1 MYCVALSGDLEQTPR
16 GSFMDQVTD
25 FKTSCYSLHVQ
36 EPLAVIHF
44 FGDIF
49 ELGTCIGLKDD
60 FFSHLQAIN
69 NSPGI
74 RVLLLLNSPGVF
86 GDENYCRF
94 ISNAIEVRAGGRT
107 RSNRG
112 SNYSDSS
119 LQIERQNIT
128 LNQYVRMISK
138 FRKLIMVGF
147 EGDVA
152 PPFFGAGLAADYRFG
167 TDGMTFQPSH
177 IKLEV
182 PPGGGLGF
190 FLPRLIGST
199 KTRDLLFSP
208 KPAPAREL
216 HRLGL
221 LDGHFPSEGFRD
233 ECVKIAGGL
242 AEMSLPAILGI
253 KSIIN
258 FNSPNLVDFQEYED
272 RATERAIVQK
282 QSQLRT
288 TR

>member
-1 MYCVALSGDLEQTPR
+1 
-16 GSFMDQVTD
+16 MDQVPD
-25 FKTSCYSLHVQ
+25 FETSCYSLHIQ

-49 ELGTCIGLKDD
+49 ELGTSISLRDD
-60 FFSHLQAIN
+60 FFSHLQSID

-74 RVLLLLNSPGVF
+74 RVLLLFNSPGVF
-86 GDENYCRF
+86 GDENFCRF
-94 ISNAIEVRAGGRT
+94 ISNAIEVRSGCRT
-107 RSNRG
+107 RHNGASK
-112 SNYSDSS
+112 YSDSS

-128 LNQYVRMISK
+128 LNQYVRKISK
-138 FRKLIMVGF
+138 FRKILLVGF

-167 TDGMTFQPSH
+167 TDEMTFQPSH
-177 IKLEV
+177 LKLGV

-190 FLPRLIGST
+190 FLPRLIGPI

-208 KPAPAREL
+208 NPTPAHEL

-221 LDGHFPSEGFRD
+221 LDGHFPSEGFR
-233 ECVKIAGGL
+233 EKCMEIAGDL
-242 AEMSLPAILGI
+242 AKMSLPAIMGI
-253 KSIIN
+253 KSITN
-258 FNSPNLVDFQEYED
+258 FNSPNLMDFQEYED

-288 TR
+288 TK